1 MTRME
6 DDFPIDHG
14 GLPLWLGQDYEPT
27 SHGDPEKDSPNG
39 DM

>member
-1 MTRME
+1 MIFLLTMV
-6 DDFPIDHG
+6 DFQ
-14 GLPLWLGQDYEPT
+14 QDYEPT